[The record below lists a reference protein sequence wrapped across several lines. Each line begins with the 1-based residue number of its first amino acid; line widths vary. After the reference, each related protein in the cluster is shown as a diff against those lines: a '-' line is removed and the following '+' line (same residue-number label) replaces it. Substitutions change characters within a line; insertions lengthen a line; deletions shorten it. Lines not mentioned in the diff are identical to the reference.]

1 MHSIFQMGDG
11 SIESS
16 QCFESQRVSPT
27 KEGTMHFYNYLNGMH
42 LNLERCWR
50 RYGNRAVVVMGMG
63 IAEEAEVNIPRAMED
78 RMDS

>member
-1 MHSIFQMGDG
+1 
-11 SIESS
+11 
-16 QCFESQRVSPT
+16 
-27 KEGTMHFYNYLNGMH
+27 MHFYNYLNGMH

-63 IAEEAEVNIPRAMED
+63 IAEEAEVNIPRVMED